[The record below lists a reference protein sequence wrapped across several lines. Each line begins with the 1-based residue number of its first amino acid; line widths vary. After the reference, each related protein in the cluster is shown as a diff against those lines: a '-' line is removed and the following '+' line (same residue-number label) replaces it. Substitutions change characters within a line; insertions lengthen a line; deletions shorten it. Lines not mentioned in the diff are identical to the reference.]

1 MVSSLQMCQINP
13 SVRLYVVTLDG
24 SALTTE
30 LKPPDSF
37 EKRYDFTH
45 FLDINTKI
53 LMIWACFRHHL
64 LVFPSEFYITMVKW
78 VTKERLS
85 VRWVNRAQNMS
96 ILSLCDV
103 TQDICTKVRNLII
116 IDNSLIFKNIV
127 NI

>member
-1 MVSSLQMCQINP
+1 MG
-13 SVRLYVVTLDG
+13 R
-24 SALTTE
+24 
-30 LKPPDSF
+30 
-37 EKRYDFTH
+37 
-45 FLDINTKI
+45 NTKI
-53 LMIWACFRHHL
+53 LMIQACFRHHL

-127 NI
+127 NIYRFYNLIYLFNSETCDDIGQVAGSSGEDFSQ